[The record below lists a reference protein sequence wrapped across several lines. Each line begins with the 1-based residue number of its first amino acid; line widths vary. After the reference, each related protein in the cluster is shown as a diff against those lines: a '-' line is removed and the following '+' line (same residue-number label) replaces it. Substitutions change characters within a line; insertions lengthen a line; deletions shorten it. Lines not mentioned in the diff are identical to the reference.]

1 VFANAI
7 AFGLMVL
14 VLVTRPQ
21 GLMGRLH

>member
-21 GLMGRLH
+21 GLMGRLR